1 MTPDPTAADL
11 VAAAKP
17 QIERYYRE
25 TLEAQKAAAERTRS
39 AAKLGELSG
48 EIRGI
53 QMMRRI
59 FDNALASARA
69 EAAKRGG

>member
-1 MTPDPTAADL
+1 MSAEPSVTDL
-11 VAAAKP
+11 LAAAKP
-17 QIERYYRE
+17 QIDRYYRE
-25 TLEAQKAAAERTRS
+25 TLEAQKSASERTRS
-39 AAKLGELSG
+39 AAKLGELTG